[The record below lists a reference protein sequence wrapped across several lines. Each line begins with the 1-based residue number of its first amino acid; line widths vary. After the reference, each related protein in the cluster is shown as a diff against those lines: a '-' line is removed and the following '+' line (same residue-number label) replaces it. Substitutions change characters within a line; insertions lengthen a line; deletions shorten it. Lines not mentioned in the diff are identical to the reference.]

1 MITCTFDEG
10 YVDHL
15 RHVVTHAIT
24 VRENKILLGK
34 RAGNIL
40 ESGKWGIPGGFLNLN
55 ETASQGCLRE
65 LYEETGW
72 EGKIISLFR
81 INSKPNRPAEDRQN
95 VVLEFLVEPIKKT
108 GVPDKESSEIEWI
121 SLDQIESIGELAF
134 DYAESI
140 NLYKDYL
147 KYSFPLPIVG

>member
-15 RHVVTHAIT
+15 RHVVTHAL
-24 VRENKILLGK
+24 VVKDHKILLGK
-34 RAGNIL
+34 RAGDIL

-95 VVLEFLVEPIKKT
+95 VVLEFLVEPLRKT
-108 GVPDKESSEIEWI
+108 GIPDVESSDIKWV
-121 SLDQIESIGELAF
+121 SFAGLKNLGKLAF
-134 DYAESI
+134 DYGESI
-140 NLYKDYL
+140 NLYLEYL
-147 KYSFPLPIVG
+147 KKPFPLPLVG